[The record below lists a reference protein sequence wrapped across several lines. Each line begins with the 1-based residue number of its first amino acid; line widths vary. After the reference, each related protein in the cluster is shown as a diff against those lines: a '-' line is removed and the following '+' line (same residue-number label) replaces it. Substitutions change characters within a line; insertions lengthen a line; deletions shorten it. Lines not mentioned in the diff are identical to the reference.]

1 MDFKKSLI
9 TSLSITLGLIAVILI
24 AIIILANDSSKKA
37 GEIGRAKAEIN
48 AKNRS
53 LEILTVLQSDSQ
65 KAAAYLNQIDSLII
79 TKAQLINSKKELN
92 ALAQE
97 NGVNL
102 NLEFR
107 DEPQPAE
114 NELRKT
120 NVVLNI
126 NSQAGGLINFANFL
140 KALEK
145 SKYFLKFTNADLNA
159 EGARL
164 SGTLNGQIFSL

>member
-9 TSLSITLGLIAVILI
+9 ISLSITLGLTAVMLI
-24 AIIILANDSSKKA
+24 AIIILANDSSEKA
-37 GEIGRAKAEIN
+37 DQIGRAKIEIN

-53 LEILTVLQSDSQ
+53 LEILTILQSDSQ
-65 KAAAYLNQIDSLII
+65 KAAAYSNQIDSLLI
-79 TKAQLINSKKELN
+79 TKDQLINSKRELN

-97 NGVNL
+97 NGMNL

-107 DEPQPAE
+107 DESPPTE

-126 NSQAGGLINFANFL
+126 NSQTGGLMNFANFL
-140 KALEK
+140 KALEN
-145 SKYFLKFTNADLNA
+145 SKYFLKFTNADLNT

>member
-9 TSLSITLGLIAVILI
+9 ISLSITLGLTAVLLI
-24 AIIILANDSSKKA
+24 AIIILTNNSSKKA
-37 GEIGRAKAEIN
+37 EEIGRAKIEIN
-48 AKNRS
+48 AKNRA
-53 LEILTVLQSDSQ
+53 LEILTILQSDSQ
-65 KAAAYLNQIDSLII
+65 KAAVYSNQIDSLLI
-79 TKAQLINSKKELN
+79 TKDQLINSKRDLS

-97 NGVNL
+97 NGMNL

-107 DEPQPAE
+107 DESPPTE

-126 NSQAGGLINFANFL
+126 NSQTGGLMNFVNFL
-140 KALEK
+140 KALES
-145 SKYFLKFTNADLNA
+145 SKYFLKFTNADLNM
-159 EGARL
+159 EGGRL